1 MIIHLHI
8 IHNLGFKTWEQK
20 HVYVYRTNLQIRVNS
35 KDFDGFNSVKKKQL
49 KTSSRDWFFPLSF
62 CDLANHH
69 INSTQYTYNV
79 IFDKD
84 KVKFNSDLFFQKCS
98 QGSLSFCCCDSKWDW
113 PCHLTMSGN

>member
-1 MIIHLHI
+1 MFMFIEPI
-8 IHNLGFKTWEQK
+8 
-20 HVYVYRTNLQIRVNS
+20 YR
-35 KDFDGFNSVKKKQL
+35 SVLIARILTVLTLLKL

-84 KVKFNSDLFFQKCS
+84 KVKFNSDLFSRNVLKVLSPSAAVTLSETDLVTS
-98 QGSLSFCCCDSKWDW
+98 QCQEINRL
-113 PCHLTMSGN
+113 N